1 MAQPSACLARMK
13 QGLILFKQG
22 MTVHPFLPALEMEGK
37 IRQTVSFGGCSLGWV
52 KFLRHG
58 LAIQSK
64 LGQTIVEAPYLT
76 HLAGIG
82 VF

>member
-1 MAQPSACLARMK
+1 MGYDGASFPSSAGDGGENKA
-13 QGLILFKQG
+13 
-22 MTVHPFLPALEMEGK
+22 
-37 IRQTVSFGGCSLGWV
+37 VSFGSCSLGWV

-64 LGQTIVEAPYLT
+64 LGQTIVQAPYLT

-82 VF
+82 KSVLMHALKACSAEGMGC